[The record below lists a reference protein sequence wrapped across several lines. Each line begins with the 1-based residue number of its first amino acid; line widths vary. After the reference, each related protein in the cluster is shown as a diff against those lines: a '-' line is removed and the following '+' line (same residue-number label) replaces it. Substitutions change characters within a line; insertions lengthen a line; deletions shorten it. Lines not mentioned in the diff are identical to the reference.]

1 MQTAKQTQE
10 PTADQLENRRAVN
23 PDVEV
28 INLDTPLMMGNQ
40 EITEVEV
47 RKPNALALQGL
58 KIADLIQGD
67 VTSVLTL
74 LPKVTTPTLTRA
86 QVQQLDPCDI
96 AQFGAVFI
104 TFLQPKSTRAA
115 LLQQQ

>member
-1 MQTAKQTQE
+1 MQTAEQTQE
-10 PTADQLENRRAVN
+10 PTADQIENRRAIN
-23 PDVEV
+23 PDFHV
-28 INLDTPLMMGNQ
+28 IELDTPLMMGSK

-58 KIADLIQGD
+58 KIADLLQGD
-67 VTSVLTL
+67 VTAVLTL
-74 LPKVTTPTLTRA
+74 LPKVTTPTLTSA
-86 QVQQLDPCDI
+86 QTQQLDPCDI

-104 TFLQPKSTRAA
+104 TFLQPKSRRAA

>member
-1 MQTAKQTQE
+1 MQTAEQI
-10 PTADQLENRRAVN
+10 ENQHAIN

-28 INLDTPLMMGNQ
+28 ITLDTSLMMGTQ
-40 EITEVEV
+40 EITQVEV
-47 RKPNALALQGL
+47 RKPNAKALQGL

-67 VTSVLTL
+67 VNAVLTL
-74 LPKVTTPTLTRA
+74 LPKVTNPTLTPG

-104 TFLQPKSTRAA
+104 AFLQPKSTRAA